1 VINVS
6 RLSTD
11 STTLAHELRTGT
23 TGITALDQISPGPG
37 VHKGFDGGF
46 DRAAILLATPT
57 TGVTPAFTS
66 ALYGALALMP
76 GVHALG
82 EMTTHT
88 GSTGLGFSGM
98 TSSGR
103 ADLIVDPNTGAFLE
117 LRGIGSGTFLTNM
130 LPDLGLSLATA
141 LYGSD
146 GYSFYLQWVDRTGS
160 PMVVGT
166 DSLPAGTS
174 VPSS

>member
-1 VINVS
+1 
-6 RLSTD
+6 
-11 STTLAHELRTGT
+11 
-23 TGITALDQISPGPG
+23 
-37 VHKGFDGGF
+37 
-46 DRAAILLATPT
+46 
-57 TGVTPAFTS
+57 
-66 ALYGALALMP
+66 
-76 GVHALG
+76 
-82 EMTTHT
+82 
-88 GSTGLGFSGM
+88 M